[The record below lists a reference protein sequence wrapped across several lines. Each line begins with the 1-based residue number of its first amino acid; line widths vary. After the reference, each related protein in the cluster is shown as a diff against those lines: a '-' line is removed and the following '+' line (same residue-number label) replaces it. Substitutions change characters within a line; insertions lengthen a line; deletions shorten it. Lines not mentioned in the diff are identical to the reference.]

1 MMIVVIIMVKSKG
14 LLESV
19 ILISFY
25 TIVGLSMF
33 KILNKKLI
41 VKHKLS
47 KNVYN
52 ITEETR

>member
-1 MMIVVIIMVKSKG
+1 MIVVIIMVKSKG

-25 TIVGLSMF
+25 SIVGLSMF